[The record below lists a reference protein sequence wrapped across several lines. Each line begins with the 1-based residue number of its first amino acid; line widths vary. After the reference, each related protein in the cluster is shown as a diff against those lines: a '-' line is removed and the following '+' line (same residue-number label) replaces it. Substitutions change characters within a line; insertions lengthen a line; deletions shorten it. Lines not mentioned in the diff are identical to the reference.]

1 MRFIVDLISVF
12 VSSAFIVVSI
22 AFIIMP
28 GYARGPAMII
38 LVGTLIEFARA
49 TCDFARHFR
58 KKE

>member
-1 MRFIVDLISVF
+1 MRFIVDMISVF

-38 LVGTLIEFARA
+38 LVGTLIEFVRA
-49 TCDFARHFR
+49 ACYFARHFR

>member
-1 MRFIVDLISVF
+1 MRFIVDMISLV
-12 VSSAFIVVSI
+12 VSSAFIVLSI

-38 LVGTLIEFARA
+38 LVGTLIEFVRA
-49 TCDFARHFR
+49 ACDFARYFR

>member
-28 GYARGPAMII
+28 GYARGPAMFI
-38 LVGTLIEFARA
+38 LVATLIEFVRA
-49 TCDFARHFR
+49 TCDFVRHFR

>member
-22 AFIIMP
+22 AFIVMP
-28 GYARGPAMII
+28 GYARGPAMVI
-38 LVGTLIEFARA
+38 LVATLIEFVRA
-49 TCDFARHFR
+49 TCDFARHFK

>member
-1 MRFIVDLISVF
+1 MRFIVDLISLF

-38 LVGTLIEFARA
+38 LVGTLIEFVRA
-49 TCDFARHFR
+49 ACDFARHFR

>member
-1 MRFIVDLISVF
+1 MRFIVDMISVF

-38 LVGTLIEFARA
+38 LVGTLIEFVRA
-49 TCDFARHFR
+49 ACDFARHFR

>member
-1 MRFIVDLISVF
+1 MRFIVDLISLF

-28 GYARGPAMII
+28 GYARGPAMFI
-38 LVGTLIEFARA
+38 LVGTLIEFVRA
-49 TCDFARHFR
+49 ACDFARHFR